1 MKLILLSVKLILLSV
16 KLIHNA
22 HARVMEF
29 AECNSVFCASDNK
42 AIVLLPTHTEGNNM
56 ATASKLMLGAVIAA
70 VSIASP
76 ALAAHKSKPISD
88 HQNGYLT
95 QSSHRSGSHAFASV
109 PVDLAGRPYPALD
122 RNVPLFDGSFG
133 GQ

>member
-1 MKLILLSVKLILLSV
+1 
-16 KLIHNA
+16 
-22 HARVMEF
+22 
-29 AECNSVFCASDNK
+29 
-42 AIVLLPTHTEGNNM
+42 M

-76 ALAAHKSKPISD
+76 ALAAHKSKPISA

-109 PVDLAGRPYPALD
+109 PVDAARPYPAVD

>member
-1 MKLILLSVKLILLSV
+1 
-16 KLIHNA
+16 
-22 HARVMEF
+22 
-29 AECNSVFCASDNK
+29 
-42 AIVLLPTHTEGNNM
+42 M

-76 ALAAHKSKPISD
+76 ALAAHKGKPISA

-109 PVDLAGRPYPALD
+109 PVDPAGRPYPAGD